1 MPAPNVTFRRAR
13 GALSLLIS
21 GALREIE
28 GHYGADNTDAIMTET
43 VRLFDQL
50 ADEMDGWEIEP
61 SRGRRLEAL
70 HDNLQEWLAKHD
82 PKEEHPRTEFA
93 RELLAKHDLMP

>member
-1 MPAPNVTFRRAR
+1 MPHPNVTFRRAR

-28 GHYGADNTDAIMTET
+28 GHYGAENTDAIMGET
-43 VRLFDQL
+43 VHLFDEL

-61 SRGRRLEAL
+61 SRARRLEAL
-70 HDNLQEWLAKHD
+70 HYTLEEWLSEHAPED
-82 PKEEHPRTEFA
+82 EEPRTEFA
-93 RELLAKHDLMP
+93 RELLAKHDLLP